1 VPDWKDIG
9 DEVAGTLMSYVAG
22 GGKLLLCG
30 AENVRLLS
38 AGLKLQLAGET
49 QERPYFVADDSGFA
63 EIAGSWIPIGAAQS
77 DVIAHAYPVPD
88 TRKDAVP
95 LAIRVIHGKGTVV
108 VCPGPIASAY
118 GNGSTPIIRSVVR
131 EMLEPLHAPMVRMDG
146 DYPALEIVL
155 RRKDGQMLIHLV
167 NSAGAPDT
175 VEYRHSGI
183 VPSNGPIRL
192 RLRLS
197 SAPSKVWIEPEGTL
211 LKGEYKAGEW
221 TGVLPEL
228 QVHRFLRL
236 EV

>member
-1 VPDWKDIG
+1 
-9 DEVAGTLMSYVAG
+9 
-22 GGKLLLCG
+22 
-30 AENVRLLS
+30 
-38 AGLKLQLAGET
+38 LKLQLAGET

-77 DVIAHAYPVPD
+77 DVIAHAYPMPD

-95 LAIRVIHGKGTVV
+95 LAVRVVHGKGTVV
-108 VCPGPIASAY
+108 LCPGPIASAY

-131 EMLEPLHAPMVRMDG
+131 AIVEPLHAPMVRMDG
-146 DYPALEIVL
+146 EYPALEVVL
-155 RRKDGQMLIHLV
+155 RKKDGHLLIHLL

-175 VEYRHSGI
+175 AEYRHSGI
-183 VPSNGPIRL
+183 IPSSGPVRLRIRL
-192 RLRLS
+192 SR
-197 SAPSKVWIEPEGTL
+197 APAKVWIEPEGTL

-236 EV
+236 DV

>member
-1 VPDWKDIG
+1 
-9 DEVAGTLMSYVAG
+9 
-22 GGKLLLCG
+22 
-30 AENVRLLS
+30 
-38 AGLKLQLAGET
+38 
-49 QERPYFVADDSGFA
+49 
-63 EIAGSWIPIGAAQS
+63 
-77 DVIAHAYPVPD
+77 
-88 TRKDAVP
+88 
-95 LAIRVIHGKGTVV
+95 
-108 VCPGPIASAY
+108 
-118 GNGSTPIIRSVVR
+118 
-131 EMLEPLHAPMVRMDG
+131 MVRMDG

-175 VEYRHSGI
+175 AEYRHSGI
-183 VPSNGPIRL
+183 VPSGGPIRL

-211 LKGEYKAGEW
+211 LTGEYKAGEW